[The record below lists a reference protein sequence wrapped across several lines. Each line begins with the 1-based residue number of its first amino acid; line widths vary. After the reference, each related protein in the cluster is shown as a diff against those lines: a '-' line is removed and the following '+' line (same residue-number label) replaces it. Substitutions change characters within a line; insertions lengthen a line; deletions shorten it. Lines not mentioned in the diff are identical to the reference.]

1 MPRAKK
7 KERSMDLYEHIASLN
22 TVCLLYTSNIHNLDV
37 YPHCHGGPD

>member
-22 TVCLLYTSNIHNLDV
+22 TVEECCRFFDDLCAIT
-37 YPHCHGGPD
+37 